1 MNTFY
6 LIIAVAFTLA
16 FFRIVRLL
24 GVRNKIVQK
33 VTPVLAVL
41 ELILWTIIIFW
52 SANIFLSSRSYYPIL
67 VITLAIIF
75 TLMLTWFYLK
85 DIVAGY
91 IFRVRHNP
99 IKGQTFS
106 CDAIHGS
113 VRILGLSQLT
123 IETEGGQWVR
133 IPYSSVVTRSLSLQS
148 PRQVVAGE
156 TTLAL
161 SLNEWRNPSAMERTI
176 KKVLAQAPWCIASK
190 PINIQFIPE
199 ENKVK
204 ISFFLLDQVYAQL
217 VKGRLEYGLANIEK
231 DT

>member
-6 LIIAVAFTLA
+6 LIIAVGLTLT

-24 GVRNKIVQK
+24 GMRNKIIEK
-33 VTPVLAVL
+33 VTPVLVVL

-52 SANIFLSSRSYYPIL
+52 SANIFLSSRSYYPVL

-75 TLMLTWFYLK
+75 TLMVTWFYLK

-91 IFRVRHNP
+91 IFRLRHNP
-99 IKGQTFS
+99 VKGQTFT
-106 CDAIHGS
+106 CDAVHGS
-113 VRILGLSQLT
+113 VRTLGISQLT
-123 IETEGGQWVR
+123 IETGEGQWLRV
-133 IPYSSVVTRSLSLQS
+133 PYSSVVTRSISLQS

-161 SLNEWRNPSAMERTI
+161 SVNKWCNPSAMERTI

-190 PINIQFIPE
+190 PISIQFVPE
-199 ENKVK
+199 ENTVK
-204 ISFFLLDQVYAQL
+204 ISFFLLDQVYAQS
-217 VKGRLEYGLANIEK
+217 VKDRLEHGLANLIEN
-231 DT
+231 